1 MNNRTELT
9 HLLKIVHPIIQA
21 PMAGA
26 STPELVAAV
35 SNAGGLGSYGGAAT
49 PPAQLRQIVRRIREL
64 TDRPFAVNLFAPAVE
79 GCEFTSKQ
87 QALMSELLTKWHSE
101 LNAGPVPEPI
111 SILGPFAA
119 QFAVLLEA
127 RIPVFSFHFGPAPVE
142 AIREMHTIGSRVL
155 ATATNVREAKILVE
169 AGVDVIIAQ
178 GFEAGGHRATFATP
192 YEQGSI
198 GTVSLIPQVVDAVS
212 VPVVAAGGIMD
223 ARGIVAALALGASG
237 VQMGTAF
244 LACPENTIPEVY
256 RQAVLNGQDE
266 DTVITEVFSGRPA
279 RAIRN
284 RFIREMEHYRNEV
297 LPFPAQM
304 SIGRILRQASTE
316 QSNPD
321 FISMWAGQGIALAEA
336 LPADKLIEK
345 LVQECQE
352 IAAAIHATVR
362 MKYSN

>member
-1 MNNRTELT
+1 
-9 HLLKIVHPIIQA
+9 
-21 PMAGA
+21 
-26 STPELVAAV
+26 
-35 SNAGGLGSYGGAAT
+35 
-49 PPAQLRQIVRRIREL
+49 
-64 TDRPFAVNLFAPAVE
+64 
-79 GCEFTSKQ
+79 
-87 QALMSELLTKWHSE
+87 
-101 LNAGPVPEPI
+101 
-111 SILGPFAA
+111 
-119 QFAVLLEA
+119 
-127 RIPVFSFHFGPAPVE
+127 
-142 AIREMHTIGSRVL
+142 MHTIGSRVL

-169 AGVDVIIAQ
+169 AGVDAIIAQ
-178 GFEAGGHRATFATP
+178 GFEAGGHRGTFATP
-192 YEQGSI
+192 YEQGLI

-223 ARGIVAALALGASG
+223 ARGIMAALALGASG

-244 LACPENTIPEVY
+244 LACPKNNIPEVY
-256 RQAVLNGQDE
+256 RQAVLNGQNE

-284 RFIREMEHYRNEV
+284 RFIREMEHYRDNV

-304 SIGRILRQASTE
+304 LIGRILRQASTE

-345 LVQECQE
+345 LVQDCQE

-362 MKYSN
+362 MQHSI